1 MKKVTTHITVA
12 VLFLLLLIGCNN
24 PDKSILKKDNQI
36 TFDTL
41 LIEKKHHLNNDS
53 SKPFCELNVNFV
65 YPIESSK
72 AKLKRLQQQFIQTA
86 FGRNYDA
93 FDPQDALNKYV
104 SNFIGNYETDAK
116 IFDEDLLDLENH
128 PDLIPQNMDQLHDHE
143 LQSTT
148 FYSYQES
155 LSNKI
160 HFNES
165 NILSFQVS
173 QVNNKGGS
181 ATYSSY
187 NNYVINLKTGEILTE
202 NDLFSPGYDVS
213 LQQLF
218 ANSLLQQNEVK
229 SISDLE
235 DLGYF
240 GIQEIAPNR
249 NFLID
254 SKGITYTFNKGEYS
268 AYPLSAPIIFIPFNE
283 IKMLLKNNT
292 VVSILA
298 GL

>member
-12 VLFLLLLIGCNN
+12 VLFLLLLIECNN

-268 AYPLSAPIIFIPFNE
+268 AYPLSAPVIFIPFNE